1 MVEMLVD
8 QIWVFLHEVGVKC
21 LHHEADSVSV
31 QLGAQELRE
40 HLRSCGGQ
48 QVRAGCCFPAAA
60 GCVQSLAKLICVGRL
75 EVDRDVLPSAAAL

>member
-8 QIWVFLHEVGVKC
+8 QVGVFLHEVGVKC
-21 LHHEADSVSV
+21 LHHEADSVSI

-48 QVRAGCCFPAAA
+48 QVRTGCCVPAAA
-60 GCVQSLAKLICVGRL
+60 GCVQSLAKLICVGWL
-75 EVDRDVLPSAAAL
+75 EVDRDVLPSAGAL